1 MEVEVSSAIKQ
12 KYYVAIKR
20 DYALFF
26 IATYVTDEDEAVLR
40 QALRSVRFS

>member
-1 MEVEVSSAIKQ
+1 MPLSVRQ
-12 KYYVAIKR
+12 KYYAAIKK

-26 IATYVTDEDEAVLR
+26 ILTYVTEEDEAVLR